1 MGRYCFLRKAFW
13 FFKKSLAY
21 KLGKAITYNLSYK
34 NNNPSPITTP
44 LTISTM
50 TQKPMISLALSPAI
64 AKAGNAQNG

>member
-1 MGRYCFLRKAFW
+1 MGRYYFLREAFW
-13 FFKKSLAY
+13 FFKKNLTY
-21 KLGKAITYNLSYK
+21 KLGKAITQSFIYK